1 MRASLLARLLSG
13 LQPDRRSVQQDQGY
27 GAPSRSAHEGG
38 FGGGVGRSA
47 FGAQRPGRSRVFRAC
62 WLLSTS
68 PITVKRAVGKET
80 LRAEKEGRR
89 AALRAG
95 DGIPQ
100 GRVGRPRFG
109 VRRGKGSLPIR
120 RRSLRLL
127 PRARRL
133 GAAQEKGP

>member
-47 FGAQRPGRSRVFRAC
+47 FGAQRSGRSRVFRAC

-68 PITVKRAVGKET
+68 PITVKRAEGIEPYPC
-80 LRAEKEGRR
+80 LRSHWAANLLTTSPR
-89 AALRAG
+89 AAE
-95 DGIPQ
+95 
-100 GRVGRPRFG
+100 
-109 VRRGKGSLPIR
+109 GSAPDPA
-120 RRSLRLL
+120 LL
-127 PRARRL
+127 PPSRGSYFKKSSRL
-133 GAAQEKGP
+133 PLSLL

>member
-68 PITVKRAVGKET
+68 PITVKRAVRVLFVHDEEADLAPPSLT
-80 LRAEKEGRR
+80 LLLFKH
-89 AALRAG
+89 ALSSTLAIGLHRKAHG
-95 DGIPQ
+95 F
-100 GRVGRPRFG
+100 RF
-109 VRRGKGSLPIR
+109 
-120 RRSLRLL
+120 
-127 PRARRL
+127 L
-133 GAAQEKGP
+133 G

>member
-68 PITVKRAVGKET
+68 PITVKRAVGLFAINALT
-80 LRAEKEGRR
+80 AFGSWWFLFPLIGWGIALTIHGVVLFFFEGR
-89 AALRAG
+89 
-95 DGIPQ
+95 
-100 GRVGRPRFG
+100 
-109 VRRGKGSLPIR
+109 
-120 RRSLRLL
+120 
-127 PRARRL
+127 
-133 GAAQEKGP
+133 GP